1 MPADPFQNE
10 QKHLALDATSL
21 TDPFQLIAAYFK
33 STTIG
38 ICILDKDF
46 RYLSINDTL
55 ARMNGLPAADHLG
68 RSVRE
73 VMGEAADRIEP
84 QLERVIAEREPIL
97 NLERSAD
104 IPRRNEAVH
113 WIEHCLPIQD
123 ATGSVS
129 RIAVVVVETTERKKL
144 QQAVQSLDKKLHR
157 EAERLQTLLDVSS
170 VLSSNA
176 DVPQV
181 FSRISA
187 RIRRVLHQEFAAY
200 ALHEAETGLLVRQ
213 ALDFPL
219 SKGLISFGPI
229 STVNSPAGHAL
240 QKSVPMI
247 FSHEE
252 MRSYEGEAAKSLVEE
267 GLRSLCCLPLH
278 RPTGSM
284 GVLVLG
290 STRKNAFRQEDLT
303 LLSQVAAQLAL
314 AIENQRAASEID
326 ELKQRL
332 GDERKYLE
340 TAVKSEGQFSEIIGN
355 SAALCQVLDQV
366 ATVSESD
373 ATVLIL
379 GETGTGK
386 ELIAR
391 AIHRLSRRKKGAFIK
406 LNCAAIPTGLL
417 ESELFGHE
425 KGAFTGA
432 ISQKVGRMELADG
445 GTLFLDEVGEI
456 PLELQPKLL
465 RVLQDQ
471 EFERIGSNHTVK
483 VDVRL
488 IAATNRNL
496 SQSIAHHQF
505 RSDLYY
511 RLSVFPLIVPPLRER
526 REDIPLLVQYFVGK
540 FATRLNRKIETIPK
554 ETMQALTQADW
565 PGNIRELENLMERSV
580 ILSEGTA
587 LRVPLS
593 ELRGQSAKAD
603 PADHTLDQAERQHIL
618 RVLRETGGV
627 ISGPNGAARRLG
639 LKRTTLQSKISR
651 LKISREDYGGS
662 SSE

>member
-1 MPADPFQNE
+1 MPTERFDNAKTNVSFG
-10 QKHLALDATSL
+10 ASL
-21 TDPFQLIAAYFK
+21 TDPSQLITAYFK

-38 ICILDKDF
+38 ICILDSDF

-55 ARMNGLPAADHLG
+55 ARMNGLPAADHVG

-73 VMGEAADRIEP
+73 VLGDAADRIEP
-84 QLERVIAEREPIL
+84 QLKRVIANGEPIL
-97 NLERSAD
+97 NLESSATV
-104 IPRRNEAVH
+104 PRRKEEVH
-113 WIEHCLPIQD
+113 WTEHCLPIQD
-123 ATGSVS
+123 AAGNVT
-129 RIAVVVVETTERKKL
+129 RIAVIAVETTEKKKL
-144 QQAVQSLDKKLHR
+144 QEAVQALDKKLHR
-157 EAERLQTLLDVSS
+157 EAERLQTLLYVSS
-170 VLSSNA
+170 LLSSNW
-176 DVPQV
+176 DVPLV
-181 FSRISA
+181 FPRISA

-200 ALHEAETGLLVRQ
+200 ALRDGQTGALLRK

-219 SKGLISFGPI
+219 SKGLISYNPI
-229 STVNSPAGHAL
+229 NTTTSPAGYAFE
-240 QKSVPMI
+240 KSVPMI
-247 FSHEE
+247 FSKEE
-252 MRSYEGEAAKSLVEE
+252 MQSYEGEPAKSLVAE
-267 GLRSLCCLPLH
+267 GLQSLCCLPLQ
-278 RPTGSM
+278 RPAGPM
-284 GVLVLG
+284 GVFVVG

-314 AIENQRAASEID
+314 AIENHQAATEIGQ
-326 ELKQRL
+326 LKQRL
-332 GDERKYLE
+332 GEERKYLE
-340 TAVKSEGQFSEIIGN
+340 TERKPEGKFVEIIGN
-355 SAALCQVLDQV
+355 STALHQVLDQA

-386 ELIAR
+386 ELVAR
-391 AIHRLSRRKKGAFIK
+391 AIHRLSKRKDGPFIK

-425 KGAFTGA
+425 RGSFTGA
-432 ISQKVGRMELADG
+432 ISQKVGRMELANG
-445 GTLFLDEVGEI
+445 GSLFLDEVGEI

-471 EFERIGSNHTVK
+471 EFERIGSNHTIH

-496 SQSIAHHQF
+496 GESMAHREF

-526 REDIPLLVQYFVGK
+526 REDIPLLIRHFVQK
-540 FATRLNRKIETIPK
+540 FAKRLNRQIESIPK
-554 ETMQALTQADW
+554 ETVKALTEWKW

-580 ILSEGTA
+580 ILTEGPA

-593 ELRGQSAKAD
+593 ELRGHSVVSA
-603 PADHTLDQAERQHIL
+603 PSDHTLDQAERRHIVRIL
-618 RVLRETGGV
+618 REAKGV

-639 LKRTTLQSKISR
+639 LKRTTLQSKMRR
-651 LKISREDYGGS
+651 LKISREDYDES
-662 SSE
+662 SKD